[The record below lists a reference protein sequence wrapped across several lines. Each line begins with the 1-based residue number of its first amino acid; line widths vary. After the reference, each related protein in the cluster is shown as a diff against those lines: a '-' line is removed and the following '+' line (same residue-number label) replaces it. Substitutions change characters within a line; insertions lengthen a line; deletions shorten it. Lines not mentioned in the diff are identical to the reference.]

1 MKYLLQ
7 KSHDTEFG
15 WVLTDTE
22 HGVVCRFNEGDF
34 NGSQQFTILEDVR
47 KEDVGELP
55 RIVREMGDWL
65 AENHYEIVFTSPQR
79 IVLDARKSVGEQ
91 LKAAREAKGYT
102 LRYLAKLT
110 GIANNHISR
119 IEAGR
124 YNATIDTIA
133 VIATALGAEIKI
145 NLTDELSQE

>member
-65 AENHYEIVFTSPQR
+65 AENHYEIVFSSPQR
-79 IVLDARKSVGEQ
+79 IVLGARKSVGEQ

-102 LRYLAKLT
+102 LRYLARLT

-133 VIATALGAEIKI
+133 IIAAALGAEIKI
-145 NLTDELSQE
+145 SLTAEQSNE

>member
-1 MKYLLQ
+1 MKYILQ
-7 KSHDTEFG
+7 KSQDAEFG

-22 HGVVCRFNEGDF
+22 HGVVCRFIEGDF
-34 NGSQQFTILEDVR
+34 NGTQKFTILEDVR
-47 KEDVGELP
+47 REDVGELP
-55 RIVREMGDWL
+55 RIAREMGEWL
-65 AENHYEIVFTSPQR
+65 AANHYEIVFSSPQR
-79 IVLDARKSVGEQ
+79 IVLNARKSVGEQ

-124 YNATIDTIA
+124 YNATIATIA
-133 VIATALGAEIKI
+133 VIAAAHGAEIKI
-145 NLTDELSQE
+145 SLADELSQ

>member
-22 HGVVCRFNEGDF
+22 HGVVCRFIEGDF
-34 NGSQQFTILEDVR
+34 NGTQKFTILEDVR
-47 KEDVGELP
+47 REDVGELP
-55 RIVREMGDWL
+55 RIAREMGEWL
-65 AENHYEIVFTSPQR
+65 AANHYEIVFSSPHR
-79 IVLDARKSVGEQ
+79 IVLNARKSVGEQ

-133 VIATALGAEIKI
+133 VIAAALGAEIKI
-145 NLTDELSQE
+145 SLADELSQ